1 MEKLQQK
8 LNYQFK
14 DLSLLELA
22 LTHRSMGKKN
32 NERLEF
38 LGDSILGLVI
48 SRELYKRFTQIEE
61 GKLSRLRSHL
71 VRVN

>member
-14 DLSLLELA
+14 DLSLLQLA
-22 LTHRSMGKKN
+22 LTHRSVGKKN

-38 LGDSILGLVI
+38 LG
-48 SRELYKRFTQIEE
+48 
-61 GKLSRLRSHL
+61 
-71 VRVN
+71 

>member
-22 LTHRSMGKKN
+22 LTHRSMGRKN

-61 GKLSRLRSHL
+61 GKLSRLRS
-71 VRVN
+71 